1 MKHVKTFEQISMDD
15 QVELLRDTMM
25 ENPNYETHD
34 FYIFIA
40 RDEYKE
46 DEDGRYTKTIDIEN
60 MVKITPDAQS
70 ISAMTGMQLRVR
82 FNADSTLYHIWLPKG
97 LDEQVEGK
105 GSNSIE
111 PWLVDL
117 INKHKM
123 KGPDI
128 HGKQVFK
135 DVVQRGEWKGRRK
148 NANKYN
154 I

>member
-1 MKHVKTFEQISMDD
+1 MTGVQTCALPIFKDVIA
-15 QVELLRDTMM
+15 
-25 ENPNYETHD
+25 ENPNYKTHD

-40 RDEYKE
+40 KDDYRE
-46 DEDGRYTKTIDIEN
+46 DEDGRYSKTIDIEN

-82 FNADSTLYHIWLPKG
+82 FNPDSTLYHIWLPKG
-97 LDEQVEGK
+97 LDQQVEGK

-117 INKHKM
+117 INKHKG
-123 KGPDI
+123 KGSDS
-128 HGKQVFK
+128 HGKQVLK
-135 DVVQRGEWKGRRK
+135 DVELRRK
-148 NANKYN
+148 NVDRYN